1 VASRLPPVLA
11 EVAPIYRALA
21 APAIEVHPAGMT
33 AIVVETRR
41 GFSQAE
47 VDEMEL
53 WVIAEYLGVNDS
65 PTAAGSSG
73 GGTVTEQVF
82 REQSAALLAERV
94 RRAEAG
100 EAPPAA
106 PASATPEVTP
116 AMMEALAERRRQREA
131 ANQGA

>member
-1 VASRLPPVLA
+1 
-11 EVAPIYRALA
+11 
-21 APAIEVHPAGMT
+21 MT

-41 GFSQAE
+41 GFSQVE
-47 VDEMEL
+47 IDDMEL
-53 WVIAEYLGVNDS
+53 WVIAEYLGVNDP
-65 PTAAGSSG
+65 PTAAGGGSSG
-73 GGTVTEQVF
+73 VTEHQF

-100 EAPPAA
+100 EAPPPV

-131 ANQGA
+131 AKQGA